1 MVEVPLRRF
10 DGLVDDGT
18 IVDAATIL
26 GVGLARRR
34 LGTEG

>member
-1 MVEVPLRRF
+1 VEKIPLHRF

-26 GVGLARRR
+26 GVGLSRRHLTTHR
-34 LGTEG
+34 